1 MRKAIFAGL
10 VLLLLAAAGTAA
22 GQDQP
27 QSGSLEKPIS
37 WDNWRAAKDM
47 AVKSDEEGKYVEALQ
62 YYLEYTRQAEGLGSM
77 ELVAWGKNNAA
88 YMIIKRHK
96 QDSTVDLTPAKKFLE
111 EGMAIDKATEDCKKC
126 LATNMEY
133 VNLFLKK

>member
-1 MRKAIFAGL
+1 MKKIVFAGL
-10 VLLLLAAAGTAA
+10 ALLLLVAAEMVA
-22 GQDQP
+22 GQDKP

-47 AVKSDEEGKYVEALQ
+47 AVKSDEDGKYVEALQ

-88 YMIIKRHK
+88 FMIIKRHK
-96 QDSTVDLTPAKKFLE
+96 QDATVDLTPAKKLLE
-111 EGMAIDKATEDCKKC
+111 EGMTIDKATDDCKKC

>member
-1 MRKAIFAGL
+1 
-10 VLLLLAAAGTAA
+10 
-22 GQDQP
+22 
-27 QSGSLEKPIS
+27 
-37 WDNWRAAKDM
+37 M

-77 ELVAWGKNNAA
+77 ELVAGGKNNAA
-88 YMIIKRHK
+88 YIIIKRHK

-111 EGMAIDKATEDCKKC
+111 EGMAIDKATEDCKNC